1 MPSSAGL
8 RDRSHNPAGVQMEH
22 VPGAPRQSPAHQ
34 QCLTGEIHTGQQTV
48 RAEPVAERLLVQSQR
63 DRSRHEL
70 SYFIAGPR
78 IQVQVAPATSRYK
91 RRRRRSPSFSAGLMI
106 GERWK
111 EESADRQFR

>member
-78 IQVQVAPATSRYK
+78 IQVQVVPATQPIQAPRAPITILLSRTDD
-91 RRRRRSPSFSAGLMI
+91 RRALEGGI
-106 GERWK
+106 GGPAIR
-111 EESADRQFR
+111 